1 MRRHNI
7 LQGRKHKAGDV
18 TRTETKEVKAVW
30 LIREE
35 ESLVWNNHTGRI
47 CLGRAF
53 RFDMLPYTWV
63 QRLEAWFHLK
73 WPQIWTKPGRYRCCT
88 WHQCIFFFFSRLKS
102 GRRGTLMELSAD
114 PTVRSLLHL
123 IFSPSDRC
131 PASHLQHSAGT
142 TAVCYLMD
150 WRTHNQQ
157 AATPTTRQPRI
168 QGEIL
173 WNTSCGRGTNSWK
186 LLLLTVTVCIVS
198 TGLRHEKTLEG
209 RKKKTLNR
217 LYLCDCGD
225 KVFSSITHNPPHVGR
240 ESLPREQIVLA
251 STSAA
256 VVSCLAETG
265 LEYLTIFM
273 KAFVASITRGCSPVT
288 VTQHKY

>member
-35 ESLVWNNHTGRI
+35 ESLVWNNHTGGI

-114 PTVRSLLHL
+114 PAVRSLLHL
-123 IFSPSDRC
+123 IFSPRQMPCLSPAALCRNNSCLLPYGLENTQPTGSD
-131 PASHLQHSAGT
+131 SDN
-142 TAVCYLMD
+142 TATQNPGWDLVKYQL
-150 WRTHNQQ
+150 WSWYKQLE
-157 AATPTTRQPRI
+157 TPVVDCNCLHCVHWAKT
-168 QGEIL
+168 
-173 WNTSCGRGTNSWK
+173 WKDSRGKKEKNS
-186 LLLLTVTVCIVS
+186 
-198 TGLRHEKTLEG
+198 
-209 RKKKTLNR
+209 
-217 LYLCDCGD
+217 
-225 KVFSSITHNPPHVGR
+225 
-240 ESLPREQIVLA
+240 EQIVL
-251 STSAA
+251 
-256 VVSCLAETG
+256 VWLWG
-265 LEYLTIFM
+265 
-273 KAFVASITRGCSPVT
+273 
-288 VTQHKY
+288 